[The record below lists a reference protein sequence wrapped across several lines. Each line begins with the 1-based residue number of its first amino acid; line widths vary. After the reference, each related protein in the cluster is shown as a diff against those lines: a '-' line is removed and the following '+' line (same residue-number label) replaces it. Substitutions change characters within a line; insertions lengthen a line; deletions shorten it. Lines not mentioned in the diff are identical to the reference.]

1 MEVDKYEDEELDVVF
16 TGIKLKLVS
25 GNIYKVIT
33 SDETDDETDDETYNE
48 HNNDTDDEN

>member
-33 SDETDDETDDETYNE
+33 SDETDDETYNVYD
-48 HNNDTDDEN
+48 NYTDDEN